1 MKTSNC
7 KKMISLIMCVAMILS
22 MVACGQ
28 KATPATPAAPAA
40 SVAPAAPE
48 TDDAAVVA
56 AIVAAISAYTG
67 KAPAGFRVVSFR
79 KKH

>member
-28 KATPATPAAPAA
+28 KAAPAAPATPAAPAA
-40 SVAPAAPE
+40 SVAPAAPAEKKVDFPTE
-48 TDDAAVVA
+48 TINM
-56 AIVAAISAYTG
+56 IVPFG
-67 KAPAGFRVVSFR
+67 AGGGTDIR
-79 KKH
+79 